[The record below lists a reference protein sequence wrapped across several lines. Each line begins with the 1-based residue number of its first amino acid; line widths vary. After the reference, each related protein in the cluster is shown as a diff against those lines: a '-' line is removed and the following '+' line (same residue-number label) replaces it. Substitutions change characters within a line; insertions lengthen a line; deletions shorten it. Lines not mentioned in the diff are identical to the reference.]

1 MQREGEVNMKK
12 QRFKNHG
19 SALPLAI
26 VAIAIL
32 LVLGSTILSM
42 GLNSRIYS
50 LRTAMDITARCAADA
65 GLTRALYEMNQKLKV
80 KPWNDTTLP
89 LGKQISL
96 TDCDAVYSYI
106 VTGDLGSGYTIT
118 STGES
123 GNATRVVS
131 ATIGLKGIFD
141 HAILTKDALVLKSD
155 TIIDGYNSN
164 DLSKKNIKVDIGSQ
178 STSDSSVILN
188 NNVTVNGDVVVGIG
202 GDTETAIK
210 DLGAA
215 VSGDKRAATIK
226 DPLPRV
232 TAPSLI
238 DKETSIDAQGTTLKF
253 TPADSGTYTD
263 INLELLEDKK
273 TKVTLP
279 AILEVSGGDV
289 ELHITGDIELGNSC
303 EIVVKDGA
311 TLTIYVDGDIHCRN
325 GSGIN
330 TEAPPEEAATL
341 QLYATGEGKQFFDVK
356 AKSEW
361 TGVIYA
367 PDADVVLYAKGDAY
381 GSVVADTFEYKAGG
395 NFHYDEALRDVKVED
410 QGVTFAVTRW
420 SEGKVTASAMDII
433 EAKEQLLNVKN

>member
-42 GLNSRIYS
+42 GLSSRIYS
-50 LRTAMDITARCAADA
+50 LRTATDITARCAADA

-178 STSDSSVILN
+178 STTDSSVILN

-202 GDTETAIK
+202 GDTDTAIK

-232 TAPSLI
+232 TAPALV
-238 DKETSIDAQGTTLKF
+238 DKGTSITTKGSTVKI
-253 TPADSGTYTD
+253 TPADSGVYTAID
-263 INLELLEDKK
+263 LQKGKENS
-273 TKVTLP
+273 
-279 AILEVSGGDV
+279 ILEVSEGDV
-289 ELHITGDIELGNSC
+289 VLHITGNIELDQGC
-303 EIVVKDGA
+303 DIIVKDGA
-311 TLTIYVDGDIHCRN
+311 TLTIYVDGNILCRE

-341 QLYATGEGKQFFDVK
+341 QLYATGKDTQLFDVK

-361 TGVIYA
+361 TGTIYA
-367 PDADVVLYAKGDAY
+367 PNADVLLYANGDAY

-395 NFHYDEALRDVKVED
+395 NFHYDEALRDNVTAED
-410 QGVTFAVTRW
+410 EGVTFAVTRW